1 MSNRGLKEPD
11 SAGDPRVFLA
21 IERTYLAWTRTA
33 LALMAFGFV
42 VARLGLYF
50 REAAAMQGVPM
61 SASSAE
67 HSTTSLWWGT
77 ALVVLGVIVQAMAM
91 AERRQALKR
100 FADGLSLSP
109 ARWSLARLLGLGL
122 IAIGIAVA
130 TYLVALL

>member
-1 MSNRGLKEPD
+1 MSDPIRNLD
-11 SAGDPRVFLA
+11 AAGDPRVFLA

-50 REAAAMQGVPM
+50 REAAALQGAAL
-61 SASSAE
+61 SAGSEGHPA
-67 HSTTSLWWGT
+67 TSLWWGT

-91 AERRQALKR
+91 VERRQALKR
-100 FADGLSLSP
+100 FIDGLSLAP

-122 IAIGIAVA
+122 IAIGTAVA